1 VAFLHTVEMSRDD
14 LVTSYFASSGHL
26 CNYSDG
32 PTIVGGA
39 HQSSSIMYAKRYIST
54 GTELS
59 TILVHLALLA
69 CASPCF
75 QLTFKRILKAESP
88 PSLSQKKC
96 RCTTATAIHTPDA
109 RAATSHAKIRHG
121 KKRLKSV
128 AVSELGA

>member
-14 LVTSYFASSGHL
+14 LFTSYFASSGHL

-54 GTELS
+54 GTKLS

-69 CASPCF
+69 LSIVLRHAFNF
-75 QLTFKRILKAESP
+75 QA
-88 PSLSQKKC
+88 
-96 RCTTATAIHTPDA
+96 HT
-109 RAATSHAKIRHG
+109 
-121 KKRLKSV
+121 KSRR
-128 AVSELGA
+128 